1 MHWVWHALPPQYG
14 SKQAAAHKWFR
25 NLLLRA
31 SRNAS
36 LAPREL
42 PELVL
47 ATLELPKLDDESDD
61 RRVCVPKLD
70 ETAETPAETDAS
82 STGRFLVVPAV
93 GGKSKVVVSGQKTS
107 TLDSHLSARTIGNRS
122 SSTKWMGPTTATC
135 WEFPICYDICERPFR
150 NGFHGRSC
158 EYA

>member
-1 MHWVWHALPPQYG
+1 MALPPQHG
-14 SKQAAAHKWFR
+14 LKQTPASKWFR
-25 NLLLRA
+25 IILLRA

-36 LAPREL
+36 LATLEL

-47 ATLELPKLDDESDD
+47 ATLELPNLDDESDE
-61 RRVCVPKLD
+61 RRVFAPKLD

>member
-14 SKQAAAHKWFR
+14 LEHAAAHKWFR
-25 NLLLRA
+25 ILLFKA

-36 LAPREL
+36 LATLEL

-47 ATLELPKLDDESDD
+47 AALELPKLDDESDD
-61 RRVCVPKLD
+61 RRVFVAKLD
-70 ETAETPAETDAS
+70 ETAETDAS
-82 STGRFLVVPAV
+82 STIRFLVVPAV
-93 GGKSKVVVSGQKTS
+93 SGNSKVVVSGQTVS
-107 TLDSHLSARTIGNRS
+107 TLDSHWSERTIGNIS